1 MFSFQPIS
9 LVRAAISGS
18 RLSQSISAA
27 SLGAIDVDYFL
38 ESLESAGSTIFPKLL
53 GGPEPVVPKYIAPT
67 PNAAAIRKAKPAPSS
82 ASYNILASQNLS
94 LKRRIRSLEADNN
107 TLSTA
112 VQYLDQK
119 LIDVKD
125 DHEHAKMMLTS
136 DLGALEHEMMELKA
150 KYYTELSDGR
160 ALRKRAKDDNDELV
174 MLRDKLAQA
183 EKLISAVAEVHAGE
197 PVFRRAAQAF
207 KDGKTVEDALIDS
220 IKDVA
225 NNCGSVWSRIMPC
238 VVELGTPDHSSVPLN
253 SHQKTLRELQDR
265 ENAIQICKQPARTIP
280 IPSSTATPPSLDD
293 VDDAICDA
301 VVEEQEH
308 QPHILEDPFNCSKNA
323 EDIFPNSFSTPSR
336 PAGSATAPSLDKTMR
351 SPFDELDFSRRIDLF
366 SSSESL
372 IETPTKPSAKA
383 LGKRRATMVSG
394 NIASFLNVSDLDPF
408 ADENSARFHL
418 SDLLAETS
426 QGCAACS
433 RRVVHFDGLK
443 RSASDVS
450 RYQLGLVDYGQ

>member
-1 MFSFQPIS
+1 MFSFQPLS

-67 PNAAAIRKAKPAPSS
+67 PNAAAVRKARPAPSN
-82 ASYNILASQNLS
+82 ASYNILTSQNLS
-94 LKRRIRSLEADNN
+94 LKRRIRSLEADNH

-125 DHEHAKMMLTS
+125 DHEHWKMMLAS
-136 DLGALEHEMMELKA
+136 DLGALEHEMTELKA
-150 KYYTELSDGR
+150 KYYTEISDGR

-174 MLRDKLAQA
+174 MLRDKLARA
-183 EKLISAVAEVHAGE
+183 EKFISAMVEINAGE

-220 IKDVA
+220 IKDAA
-225 NNCGSVWSRIMPC
+225 NNGGSVWSRIMPGL
-238 VVELGTPDHSSVPLN
+238 VELGTPNHSSVPFN
-253 SHQKTLRELQDR
+253 SHQNTLRELQDR
-265 ENAIQICKQPARTIP
+265 ENAIQICKQPAQTVP
-280 IPSSTATPPSLDD
+280 ISSPTATPSSLDD

-301 VVEEQEH
+301 VVEGQH
-308 QPHILEDPFNCSKNA
+308 QPHILEDPFSCSKNG
-323 EDIFPNSFSTPSR
+323 EDIFSNPFSTPSR
-336 PAGSATAPSLDKTMR
+336 SAGSATAPSLDKTTR
-351 SPFDELDFSRRIDLF
+351 SPVDEVDFNRGIDLF

-372 IETPTKPSAKA
+372 VETPTKPSAKA

-394 NIASFLNVSDLDPF
+394 NIASFLNVSDLDPY
-408 ADENSARFHL
+408 ADEKHARFRL
-418 SDLLAETS
+418 SDLLAEAS
-426 QGCAACS
+426 QGCAARP
-433 RRVVHFDGLK
+433 RRVVHSDGLK

-450 RYQLGLVDYGQ
+450 